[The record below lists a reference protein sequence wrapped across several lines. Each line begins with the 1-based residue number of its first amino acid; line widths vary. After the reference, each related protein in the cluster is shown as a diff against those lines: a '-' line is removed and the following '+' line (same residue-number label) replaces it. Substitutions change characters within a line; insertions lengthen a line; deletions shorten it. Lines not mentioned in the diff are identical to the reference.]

1 MAAFSGDRGGVEVGG
16 TGVCLLSTVSSVPVT
31 GPPT

>member
-1 MAAFSGDRGGVEVGG
+1 MAAFGGDRGGVEVGG
-16 TGVCLLSTVSSVPVT
+16 TGVCLPTAISSVPVT